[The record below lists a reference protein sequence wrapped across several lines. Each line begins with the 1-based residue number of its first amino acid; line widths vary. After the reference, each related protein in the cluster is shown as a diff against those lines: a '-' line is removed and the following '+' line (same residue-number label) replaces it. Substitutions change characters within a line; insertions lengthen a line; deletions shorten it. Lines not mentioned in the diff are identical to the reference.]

1 MISTPAKVNLYLT
14 VGDVRP
20 QDGRHEIQTLFLPVS
35 QLVDTI
41 EVTAGSPGH
50 GVTLSLRGRAVPGGA
65 VAEENLACR
74 AVRAFC
80 AAFGL
85 AADFHVTLEKRIP
98 VSAGLGGGSSDA
110 AAALLEMR
118 RLTGVP
124 ATVDELRPLAATL
137 GADVAFFLN
146 PVPSLA
152 TGIGDVLR
160 PVEIAA
166 DCELVIAYPG
176 SPSPVAWAYRH
187 WKRPSGAVPP
197 AWPPTSEQLRTVDG
211 LASLV
216 WNDLGFALEEKT
228 PFLAM
233 LREELLRAGALAA
246 AVSGSG
252 SSVFG
257 VAPPGQGEAIRARL
271 RTAFSAVEIF

>member
-1 MISTPAKVNLYLT
+1 MVATPAKVNLYLA
-14 VGDVRP
+14 VGALRP
-20 QDGRHEIQTLFLPVS
+20 QDGRHEIRTLFLPVP
-35 QLVDTI
+35 QLFDDV
-41 EVTAGSPGH
+41 VVAQNAPGQ
-50 GVTLSLRGRAVPGGA
+50 GVTLELGGRAVPGGGSA
-65 VAEENLACR
+65 AENLACR

-80 AAFGL
+80 EEFGV
-85 AADFHVTLEKRIP
+85 AADFRVVLTKRIP

-124 ATVDELRPLAATL
+124 ASVDELRPLASRL
-137 GADVAFFLN
+137 GADVGFFLN

-152 TGIGDVLR
+152 TGIGDCLQ
-160 PVEIAA
+160 PIEIPAA
-166 DCELVIAYPG
+166 HDLVIAYPG
-176 SPSPVAWAYRH
+176 SPSPVAWAYQH
-187 WKRPSGAVPP
+187 WKRPAGACPP
-197 AWPPTSEQLRTVDG
+197 AWPPSRENLESVAG
-211 LASLV
+211 LAAYV

-233 LREELLRAGALAA
+233 LREELLHADALAA

-257 VAPPGQGEAIRARL
+257 VAQPGQGDAIRAKL
-271 RTAFSAVEIF
+271 RAAFTAVEIF